1 MTIKELLN
9 QGIIILKNENVDG
22 PKNKARAILE
32 HTLKK
37 PREYLIIYDKKEV
50 TPVQRDEYVKN
61 LKRLI
66 QGEPLQYITG
76 VQEFMKLKFLV
87 TKDVL
92 IPQPDT
98 EILVEEV
105 LDIVLKIENPVVL
118 DLCTGS
124 GAIAISIAKYVPNV
138 KVVATDISEEAL
150 VIAKQNAKLNGVLNN
165 IEFMQSSLFD
175 KLGTRKFDIIV
186 SNPPYVRT
194 DEIKTLPKDVQ
205 REPNLALDGGK
216 DGLEFYRKIAK
227 EAHEF
232 LRPKG
237 YLALEI
243 GYNQKEDVK
252 QIINNEKRYV
262 DTYSKKDLCQ
272 NDRVIVTRIG

>member
-9 QGIIILKNENVDG
+9 QGIIILKNENIDG

-32 HTLKK
+32 FTLKK
-37 PREYLIIYDKKEV
+37 PREYLIIYDSKEV
-50 TPVQRDEYVKN
+50 TPKERDEYVKN

-76 VQEFMKLKFLV
+76 IQEFMKLKFLV

-98 EILVEEV
+98 EILVEEILNILSNV
-105 LDIVLKIENPVVL
+105 ENPTVL

-124 GAIAISIAKYVPNV
+124 GAIAISIAKYIPNV
-138 KVVATDISEEAL
+138 KVVATDISKKAL
-150 VIAKQNAKLNGVLNN
+150 EIAKQNAKLNGVTNN
-165 IEFMQSSLFD
+165 IEFLESNLFN
-175 KLGTRKFDIIV
+175 KINGKKFDVIV
-186 SNPPYVRT
+186 SNPPYIPT
-194 DEIKTLPKDVQ
+194 SDIKSLPKDVQ
-205 REPNLALDGGK
+205 GEPKLALDGGK
-216 DGLEFYRKIAK
+216 DGLDFYRRIAK
-227 EAHEF
+227 EGYKF
-232 LRPKG
+232 LNRQG

-243 GYNQKEDVK
+243 GYNQKELVK
-252 QIINNEKRYV
+252 KIIDDEKRYV
-262 DTYSKKDLCQ
+262 ETYSKKDLCQ